1 MSSPRWRRRRDARPG
16 ELLEHAL
23 RCFAER
29 GFDATT
35 LDVIARRAGV
45 TKGTIYHYF
54 ASKDDLLAHCISDLA
69 MPAVATLAEAAQGA
83 GTPAD
88 RLEAAMRRHWHLLTA
103 TPVGLI
109 PRLLVGE
116 ITRHPQM
123 IARLFEAV
131 GRHVFGIYAELVAA
145 GTAAGAFVRIEP
157 RQAAQLIAL
166 PMVARTIIAGPP
178 AVEERLG
185 PVGQFIDAHCAATRR
200 WLATVP
206 EKPCA

>member
-1 MSSPRWRRRRDARPG
+1 MATPRWRRRRDARPG

-35 LDVIARRAGV
+35 LDAIARRAGV

-54 ASKDDLLAHCISDLA
+54 SSKDDLLAHCISDLA
-69 MPAVATLAEAAQGA
+69 VPAVTTLAETAQGA
-83 GTPAD
+83 GSPAE
-88 RLEAAMRRHWHLLTA
+88 RLDAVMRRHWHLLTA

-123 IARLFEAV
+123 IGRLFEAV
-131 GRHVFGIYAELVAA
+131 GRHVFGLYAELVAA
-145 GTAAGAFVRIEP
+145 GSTAGVFIRTDP

-166 PMVARTIIAGPP
+166 PMVARTVIGGPAP
-178 AVEERLG
+178 VEERLG
-185 PVGQFIDAHCAATRR
+185 PPDQFIDAHCAATRR
-200 WLATVP
+200 WLAAVP